1 MKPTPRRRADAER
14 SIAAILGAARD
25 LFGSGAN
32 PSMSEI
38 AQAAGVG
45 RVTLYG
51 HFSSRDAL
59 VEAVVAEAIAT
70 TDEMLNGLDLDHQ
83 AADEALVTLVRTSW
97 SVLSTYRRLR
107 TAAVTEL
114 GPQRLR
120 ALHARATNHV
130 ERLIDR
136 GRDEGV
142 LRTDLPRDW
151 LVATFFAVLHAA
163 ADEVNGGH
171 LTADRAPDVLT
182 TTVRSLLLAHSG
194 S

>member
-1 MKPTPRRRADAER
+1 MKPPPRRRADAER

-51 HFSSRDAL
+51 HFPSRDVL
-59 VEAVVAEAIAT
+59 VEAVVAEAIT
-70 TDEMLNGLDLDHQ
+70 TTNEVLDGLDLDNRV
-83 AADEALVTLVRTSW
+83 ADEALVVLVRTSW

-107 TAAVTEL
+107 TVAVSEL
-114 GPQRLR
+114 DPQRLR
-120 ALHARATNHV
+120 TVHARATNHI

-151 LVATFFAVLHAA
+151 LVATFFAVLHTA

-171 LTADRAPDVLT
+171 LTADQAPDVLT
-182 TTVRSLLLAHSG
+182 ATVRSLFLAHSD